1 MRKLVIG
8 FLVACALGMAGGA
21 SAQQQPAAAPE
32 AVPEKMPFDIPYGG
46 EINLDRANRLIDAA
60 KAEARKHNWKMAIA
74 VVGPTGDLVAFQRID
89 GTQFASV
96 TIAQDKAIAAAR
108 FRRPTKIFADAMA
121 AGHAEILSLRGIV
134 ASPGGFPL
142 VESGR
147 IIGAIGCSGGVA
159 PQDAATCQAGAELV
173 K

>member
-1 MRKLVIG
+1 MRKLVVG
-8 FLVACALGMAGGA
+8 FAAACVLGIAGGA

-32 AVPEKMPFDIPYGG
+32 AVPEKMPFDIPYGS

-74 VVGPTGDLVAFQRID
+74 VVGPTGDLVAFQRMD
-89 GTQFASV
+89 ETQFASV
-96 TIAQDKAIAAAR
+96 AIAQDKAMAAAR

-121 AGHAEILSLRGIV
+121 AGHAEILSLRGVV